1 VKSWRRSERNKQSE
15 KEVIK
20 GDKGK
25 EKDRKKT
32 IERRETDHESVM
44 AAEQKDAQKEWK
56 DTLNHSWNDDDSTI
70 EPLSKR
76 NSSMQSTVLSTQST
90 RTPGGEQ
97 KPFKDRTFCTLPPKD
112 GSGIRDPTGV
122 RLLMKDV
129 DLVEAH
135 CGLFFP
141 DPNDDRYEKLIGD
154 VGDRVCQWVGEA
166 ESERVAREFE
176 AQG

>member
-1 VKSWRRSERNKQSE
+1 
-15 KEVIK
+15 
-20 GDKGK
+20 
-25 EKDRKKT
+25 
-32 IERRETDHESVM
+32 
-44 AAEQKDAQKEWK
+44 
-56 DTLNHSWNDDDSTI
+56 
-70 EPLSKR
+70 
-76 NSSMQSTVLSTQST
+76 MQSSVLSPQGS
-90 RTPGGEQ
+90 RTPGEEQ

-112 GSGIRDPTGV
+112 GSDNRDPTWV
-122 RLLMKDV
+122 RVLMKDV

-154 VGDRVCQWVGEA
+154 VGERVCQWVGEA

>member
-1 VKSWRRSERNKQSE
+1 
-15 KEVIK
+15 
-20 GDKGK
+20 
-25 EKDRKKT
+25 
-32 IERRETDHESVM
+32 
-44 AAEQKDAQKEWK
+44 
-56 DTLNHSWNDDDSTI
+56 LNQSWNDDDSTI
-70 EPLSKR
+70 EPLAKR
-76 NSSMQSTVLSTQST
+76 NSSTQVLSTQTT
-90 RTPGGEQ
+90 RTPSGEER

-112 GSGIRDPTGV
+112 GSGIRDPTWV
-122 RLLMKDV
+122 RVLMKDV

-166 ESERVAREFE
+166 ESERVAGEFE